1 MKKNFLLRIEEDTF
15 SLVEKLSKEEDR
27 SINYTLCK
35 LVDRG
40 LEANTRIDNAISL
53 KSKTIK
59 DLEKIASKSN
69 KTKEVVLESMLEAYI
84 KTFK

>member
-27 SINYTLCK
+27 SINYMLCK
-35 LVDRG
+35 LVNRG
-40 LEANTRIDNAISL
+40 LEANIKVDNAISL

-69 KTKEVVLESMLEAYI
+69 KTKEEVLESMLEAYI